1 MRDNDGELHYML
13 TDHLGSVVAIT
24 NSTGG
29 VEYEQRY
36 LPFGGVRELGDY
48 STTQPVTDFT
58 YTGQRS
64 LDAAKALEDAGYQL
78 LINIVDGFEGALDE
92 HKHRGNLGG
101 WRYQGLPWEQ
111 S

>member
-1 MRDNDGELHYML
+1 MHDANGLHYMVSTGSTRRL
-13 TDHLGSVVAIT
+13 TDHPSISLRASLGSVVAIT

-64 LDAAKALEDAGYQL
+64 LDAGMGGL
-78 LINIVDGFEGALDE
+78 LDYCEAP
-92 HKHRGNLGG
+92 R
-101 WRYQGLPWEQ
+101 
-111 S
+111 SAA